1 MLKKKPKVPKEFRT
15 PDININNE
23 SKNPFIIL
31 LFKYLKWKRNREQNN
46 HREVK

>member
-1 MLKKKPKVPKEFRT
+1 MFKKKHKIPKEFRT

-31 LFKYLKWKRNREQNN
+31 LFKYLKWRRNRKQN